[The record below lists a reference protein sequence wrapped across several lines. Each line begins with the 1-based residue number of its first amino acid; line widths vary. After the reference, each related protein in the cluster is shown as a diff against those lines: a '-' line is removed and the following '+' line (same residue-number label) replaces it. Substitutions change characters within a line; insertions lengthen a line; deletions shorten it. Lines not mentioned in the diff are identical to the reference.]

1 MLLEGPWEAWG
12 APALGPLKRIGPASL
27 LCTRCLGG
35 QIWALGP
42 QCSTVN
48 ISHSSLWFLW
58 GFFFNILSE
67 PLSREALKSFVVL
80 LSGPGNSR
88 GKTAYHIVTGRQRSI
103 TDENYR
109 LSRGSPPQRD
119 GTMTVLSA
127 LAMLTLATA
136 RDSMERKGKELL
148 QDGCNVKYII
158 QCSANSWCSKI
169 CNFFYLI
176 HKLTWPY
183 FSKLFS

>member
-1 MLLEGPWEAWG
+1 MRGLRSTSTGPPKADRSCFSALHKVLRWPDLG
-12 APALGPLKRIGPASL
+12 IRAPVLNCKYLP
-27 LCTRCLGG
+27 
-35 QIWALGP
+35 
-42 QCSTVN
+42 
-48 ISHSSLWFLW
+48 FLTLVFVR
-58 GFFFNILSE
+58 FFFNILSE

-158 QCSANSWCSKI
+158 QCSANS
-169 CNFFYLI
+169 
-176 HKLTWPY
+176 
-183 FSKLFS
+183 